1 MGPLWFTSAEREG
14 QATGAWQGKET
25 GCRVAHGAVLA
36 SARSQNGCHHLYIV
50 CALQKPLSA
59 QSLNIL
65 IYMQGRKSI
74 RASSEGGGR

>member
-1 MGPLWFTSAEREG
+1 MVQFWPNPGLKMA
-14 QATGAWQGKET
+14 ATT
-25 GCRVAHGAVLA
+25 Y
-36 SARSQNGCHHLYIV
+36 YIMF
-50 CALQKPLSA
+50 AMWKSLST